1 MGIFGR
7 MGTVIKANL
16 NDLISRA
23 EDPEKML
30 NQMMIDMKETLVEA
44 KRQVA
49 VVIAD
54 EKRLKLQYE
63 SERAQ
68 AQEWEKKAMLAVRAG
83 DDNLA
88 KEALARKA
96 EHENLAAEYMK
107 QWEAQKAAADQL
119 RDSLRALNKKIEEAG
134 RKKNLLIAKKKRAEA
149 QKTIHHTMAGLS
161 DTSAFDTFERMAQKI
176 EQAEAEA
183 QAAAE
188 LSATSQ
194 EASLEEKFRKLEQEK
209 GPDVDDALA
218 ALKAKMGMAPAALPA
233 QQGQKVEIPVAATRT
248 EKEPVYRK

>member
-1 MGIFGR
+1 

-16 NDLISRA
+16 NDLISRS

-30 NQMMIDMKETLVEA
+30 NQMMLDMKETLVEA
-44 KRQVA
+44 KKQVA

-54 EKRLKLQYE
+54 EKRLKLQHE

-83 DDNLA
+83 DDGLA
-88 KEALARKA
+88 KEALGRKT
-96 EHENLAAEYMK
+96 EHENLAAEFLK
-107 QWEAQKAAADQL
+107 QWESQKAAADQL
-119 RDSLRALNKKIEEAG
+119 RDALRALNKKIEEAG

-161 DTSAFDTFERMAQKI
+161 DNSAFDTFDRMAQKI

-188 LSATSQ
+188 LTTTSQ

-218 ALKAKMGMAPAALPA
+218 ALKAKMGVAPAALPA
-233 QQGQKVEIPVAATRT
+233 QQQGQKVEIPVGATKT